1 MKDGN
6 GPDRPHKKGRPA
18 RGFLGA
24 ALLSVMV
31 AAAVSMGAPLA
42 FAQSSTAFTGATG
55 ATGATKTDA
64 TPASA
69 APSRPA
75 PPPPAAIPYKL
86 SVAVGP
92 AYAWGKGAA
101 RWAELVAERSGGRI
115 AMMVFPGA
123 SATGGDP
130 LQEFVGLRQG
140 SIDFAVGS
148 SMYWAGYVKP
158 LNLFALP
165 FLIPDSNAL
174 DALTGGPVGAALFKA
189 IEDAGVV
196 PLAWGDNEPHAL
208 STSSKSIRKPDDVRG
223 LRLRVTGSTP
233 VEEAFRALGASQAR
247 YRWIDAQ
254 NAMLGGTIDGQE
266 TAAQSFVA
274 TKAHT
279 LNQKHLTL
287 WAIAAEPLIFA
298 ASRAAWE
305 RLAATDRE
313 LVRQAAID
321 AAKMQVDASRAATAA
336 AITSLGREF
345 RAANVEIVRLTAE
358 ERGAFVA
365 ATKPVYERWAN
376 EIGVDLVRQA
386 EQAVAGVS
394 AKR

>member
-6 GPDRPHKKGRPA
+6 GPDRPQQTGRPA

-24 ALLSVMV
+24 AILALTF
-31 AAAVSMGAPLA
+31 AAAASVGGSTAI
-42 FAQSSTAFTGATG
+42 AQSSGTEPGTAPEA
-55 ATGATKTDA
+55 
-64 TPASA
+64 
-69 APSRPA
+69 RPA
-75 PPPPAAIPYKL
+75 VPYKL

-92 AYAWGKGAA
+92 TYAWGKGAN

-115 AMMVFPGA
+115 AIKVFPGA
-123 SATGGDP
+123 SATAGDP
-130 LQEFVGLRQG
+130 LQEFVGLKQG

-148 SMYWAGYVKP
+148 TMYWAGYVKP
-158 LNLFALP
+158 LHIFALP
-165 FLIPDSNAL
+165 FLVADSSAL
-174 DALTGGPVGAALFKA
+174 DALTGGPVGAALFKV

-196 PLAWGDNEPHAL
+196 PLAWGDNESHAL
-208 STSSKSIRKPDDVRG
+208 STATKTIRKPDDLRG
-223 LRLRVTGSTP
+223 LKLRVTGSTP
-233 VEEAFRALGASQAR
+233 VEEAFRALGASPAR
-247 YRWIDAQ
+247 YRSTDAQ
-254 NAMLGGTIDGQE
+254 NAMLAGTIDGQE

-279 LNQKHLTL
+279 LNQKHLTM
-287 WAIAAEPLIFA
+287 WAMAAEPLIFA

-305 RLAATDRE
+305 RLGAADRD

-321 AAKMQVDASRAATAA
+321 AAKTQVDASRSATAA
-336 AITSLGREF
+336 AIASLGREF
-345 RAANVEIVRLTAE
+345 RDAKVEIVKLTAD
-358 ERGAFVA
+358 ERAAFVA

-386 EQAVAGVS
+386 EQAIAAA